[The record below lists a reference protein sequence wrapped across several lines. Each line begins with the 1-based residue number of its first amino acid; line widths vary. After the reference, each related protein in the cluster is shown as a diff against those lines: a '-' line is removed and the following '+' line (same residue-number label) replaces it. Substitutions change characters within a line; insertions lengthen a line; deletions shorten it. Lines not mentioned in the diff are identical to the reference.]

1 MAKKWRDLYNKL
13 PAERR
18 TKIEASTAAM
28 QREMPLHELRRA
40 RELSQQTLAELLG
53 ESQPAVSQ
61 LEQRTDMYVST
72 LRRYISRP
80 WVAGW
85 TSWCILPTATC
96 ASRSLLTPLHIAVVG
111 ADGNDYESAALTD

>member
-18 TKIEASTAAM
+18 AKIEADVRAM

-72 LRRYISRP
+72 LRRYIEAMGGRLDI
-80 WVAGW
+80 VAHFPDGDVRI
-85 TSWCILPTATC
+85 TQFADTA
-96 ASRSLLTPLHIAVVG
+96 A
-111 ADGNDYESAALTD
+111 

>member
-1 MAKKWRDLYNKL
+1 MTKKWRDLYNRL

-18 TKIEASTAAM
+18 ATIEASAAAM

-72 LRRYISRP
+72 LRRYIEAMGGRLDI
-80 WVAGW
+80 VARFPDGDVRI
-85 TSWCILPTATC
+85 TQFADTA
-96 ASRSLLTPLHIAVVG
+96 A
-111 ADGNDYESAALTD
+111 